1 MKIGQISV
9 INLKVHCIVGL
20 LPFERI
26 HTQDLFID
34 IVGEADFE
42 AEALSDQLKSVPSYV
57 DLADTIQNFVIEGQF
72 ELLET
77 IAVRGTALL
86 LKTYAGLLSI
96 QITIRK
102 PAAIPAANFA
112 CISFKQNRVDF

>member
-34 IVGEADFE
+34 IIGEADFE
-42 AEALSDQLKSVPSYV
+42 AEALSDQLCLTPSYV
-57 DLADTIQNFVIEGQF
+57 DLADTLEEFISKGQF
-72 ELLET
+72 QLLET
-77 IAVRGTALL
+77 IAVRGSDLL
-86 LKTYAGLLSI
+86 LANYPGLLSI

-112 CISFKQNRVDF
+112 CISFSQNRVDF